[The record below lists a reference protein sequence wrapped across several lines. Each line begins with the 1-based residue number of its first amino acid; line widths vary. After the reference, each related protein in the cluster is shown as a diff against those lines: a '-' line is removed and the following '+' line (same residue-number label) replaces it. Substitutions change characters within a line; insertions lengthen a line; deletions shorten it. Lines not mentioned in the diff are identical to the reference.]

1 MNNGEHATHSGERNR
16 ALAEAAATART
27 MLGYSIEGAAESMGV
42 AETILRDAESGTAP
56 INTQLRLL
64 MERCY
69 GTDLDVYLPK
79 HPGFR
84 PRTPLEYDE
93 EAGVLRVGTLGVR
106 FRKGVDSNDD
116 LLRGFSAA
124 IRRQRRLPPS
134 VPLRLRSLDIPVL
147 AELLDLTDP
156 ELDDRAQ
163 FWFGQT
169 PETQQGFKQLLGIAK
184 LAAEAPA

>member
-1 MNNGEHATHSGERNR
+1 MDSGETPADGAQRNR

-27 MLGYSIEGAAESMGV
+27 MLGYSIDGAAEAMGI
-42 AETILRDAESGTAP
+42 ASSILRDAESGSVP

-64 MERCY
+64 MEQCY
-69 GTDLDVYLPK
+69 GTTLETYLPQ

-93 EAGVLRVGTLGVR
+93 ANGVLRVGTLGVR
-106 FRKGVDSNDD
+106 FQKGVDSNDD

-134 VPLRLRSLDIPVL
+134 VPLRLRALDIPIL

-156 ELDDRAQ
+156 ELDDRAH

-169 PETQQGFKQLLGIAK
+169 PETQQGFRQLLRIAK
-184 LAAEAPA
+184 VAAVAEA

>member
-1 MNNGEHATHSGERNR
+1 MSDAQTANDADRTR

-27 MLGYSIEGAAESMGV
+27 MVGYSIEGAAEALGITAS
-42 AETILRDAESGTAP
+42 ILKDAEGGSVP
-56 INTQLRLL
+56 INTQLRLR
-64 MERCY
+64 MEQVY
-69 GTDLDVYLPK
+69 GSGLEAYLPK
-79 HPGFR
+79 HPGVR

-93 EAGVLRVGTLGVR
+93 ETAILRVGTLGVR

-134 VPLRLRSLDIPVL
+134 VPLRLRSLDIPIL

-156 ELDDRAQ
+156 ELDERAH

-169 PETQQGFKQLLGIAK
+169 PETQQGFKQLLRIAK
-184 LAAEAPA
+184 VAAEVPA

>member
-1 MNNGEHATHSGERNR
+1 MV
-16 ALAEAAATART
+16 
-27 MLGYSIEGAAESMGV
+27 GYSIEGAAEAMGV
-42 AETILRDAESGTAP
+42 TASILRDAESGSAP
-56 INTQLRLL
+56 INTQLRLS
-64 MERCY
+64 MEQCY
-69 GTDLDVYLPK
+69 GADLDEYLPK

-93 EAGVLRVGTLGVR
+93 SAGVLRVGTLGVR
-106 FRKGVDSNDD
+106 FRKGVDTNDD

-147 AELLDLTDP
+147 AELLDLTDE
-156 ELDDRAQ
+156 ELDDRAH

-169 PETQQGFKQLLGIAK
+169 PETQQGFRQLLRISKVAG
-184 LAAEAPA
+184 EAPALPS

>member
-1 MNNGEHATHSGERNR
+1 MNSGENAAHSGERNR

-42 AETILRDAESGTAP
+42 AVSILRDAESGSAP

-64 MERCY
+64 MEQCY
-69 GTDLDVYLPK
+69 GTDLDVYLPR

-93 EAGVLRVGTLGVR
+93 DNGVLRVGTLGIR
-106 FRKGVDSNDD
+106 FRKGVDTNDD

-134 VPLRLRSLDIPVL
+134 VPLRLRSADIPVL

-156 ELDDRAQ
+156 ELDERAH

-184 LAAEAPA
+184 LAAEVPS